1 LIAYAD
7 TSFLAS
13 LYGADSNTVQ
23 AVQQMEASQPAFLI
37 TPFSELEFITAYEAR
52 AFRNLLTPFEVD
64 ASLQAFRADLAMGVL
79 TRKPI
84 PPGAF
89 ARAVALSKTYT
100 RTLGSR
106 TLDILH
112 VAIAL
117 ELDAEVF
124 FTFDRGQAKLAK
136 RASLTVRPGR

>member
-13 LYGADSNTVQ
+13 LYGTDANSQQ
-23 AVQQMEASQPAFLI
+23 AAHQVELLAPSFLI
-37 TPFSELEFITAYEAR
+37 SPLGELELVTAFEAR
-52 AFRNLLTPFEVD
+52 EFRKILSAIEVE
-64 ASLQAFRADLAMGVL
+64 ASLQSFRADLAMGVL

-89 ARAVALSKTYT
+89 ARAIVLSKLYT

-112 VAIAL
+112 IAIAL

-124 FTFDRGQAKLAK
+124 FTFDKDQIKLAK
-136 RASLTVRPGR
+136 RAGLTVRPRR

>member
-13 LYGADSNTVQ
+13 LYGADANSAQAAHQIQTVGPTL
-23 AVQQMEASQPAFLI
+23 VI
-37 TPFSELEFITAYEAR
+37 TPFGELEFITAFEAQ
-52 AFRNLLTPFEVD
+52 AFRKPRSVAEVD

-79 TRKPI
+79 NRKPV
-84 PPGAF
+84 PQNAF
-89 ARAVALSKTYT
+89 ARAVLLSTLHT

-106 TLDILH
+106 TLDILQ

-117 ELDAEVF
+117 ELDADLF
-124 FTFDRGQAKLAK
+124 FTFDKEQAKLAR
-136 RASLTVRPGR
+136 RAGLMVRPGR